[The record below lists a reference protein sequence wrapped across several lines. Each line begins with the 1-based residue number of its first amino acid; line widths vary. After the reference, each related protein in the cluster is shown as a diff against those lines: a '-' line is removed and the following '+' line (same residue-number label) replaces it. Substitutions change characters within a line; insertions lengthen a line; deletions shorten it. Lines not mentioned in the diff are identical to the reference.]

1 LSERIL
7 PHKQILAQ
15 RSSWSNEPQKIQIA
29 HHPGKATLRRSS
41 WNLYNRPMTN
51 RAYASFWT
59 RDYSEDLM
67 LDRFER
73 WLETVPLSAE
83 RPGFASLIVR
93 AIEPS
98 EPPVLEHDFRDEGA
112 DAATV
117 IALAREHRNADC
129 AYEVEAHWDL
139 WNCDLA
145 TGLWQRDP
153 QRLLLICNG
162 ETYDNGVAAES
173 GHFQA
178 DLGLEH
184 LYTGHAGLLGMRG
197 VRTAPADPIETE
209 FLARMADGDLLREYH
224 QRTRQNIQQLLDWTR
239 AVEQALPIERTVL
252 WSEGEENLEARLDE
266 ILAVH

>member
-1 LSERIL
+1 M
-7 PHKQILAQ
+7 A
-15 RSSWSNEPQKIQIA
+15 
-29 HHPGKATLRRSS
+29 
-41 WNLYNRPMTN
+41 N
-51 RAYASFWT
+51 RAYANFWT

-73 WLETVPLSAE
+73 WLETVPLSTK
-83 RPGFASLIVR
+83 RPGFASLTVR
-93 AIEPS
+93 AVEPS
-98 EPPVLEHDFRDEGA
+98 EAPVLEHEFREEGA
-112 DAATV
+112 DTAAV
-117 IALAREHRNADC
+117 VALAREHRNADC

-145 TGLWQRDP
+145 TGLWERGP

-197 VRTAPADPIETE
+197 ARTAPAGPLETE
-209 FLARMADGDLLREYH
+209 FLARMADEELLRECH
-224 QRTRQNIQQLLDWTR
+224 EKTRQNIQQLLDWTR
-239 AVEQALPIERTVL
+239 AVEQALPVERTIL

-266 ILAVH
+266 ILAAH

>member
-1 LSERIL
+1 M
-7 PHKQILAQ
+7 AD
-15 RSSWSNEPQKIQIA
+15 
-29 HHPGKATLRRSS
+29 
-41 WNLYNRPMTN
+41 
-51 RAYASFWT
+51 RAYANFWT

-73 WLETVPLSAE
+73 WLETVPTSAK
-83 RPGFASLIVR
+83 RPGFASLTVR
-93 AIEPS
+93 AVEPS

-145 TGLWQRDP
+145 TGLWERGP

-173 GHFQA
+173 GHFHA

-184 LYTGHAGLLGMRG
+184 LYTGHVGLLGMRG
-197 VRTAPADPIETE
+197 VRIAPADPVEAE
-209 FLARMADGDLLREYH
+209 FLARMDDEELLREY
-224 QRTRQNIQQLLDWTR
+224 REKTRRNIQQLLDWTR
-239 AVEQALPIERTVL
+239 AVEQALPVERTVL
-252 WSEGEENLEARLDE
+252 WSEGEDNLEARLDE